1 MKKIDQY
8 ISILLLVCFL
18 PIVTPKE
25 FIHDLFGHEDTI
37 DHYHSAVTIEKVHK
51 HCSILQVTFS
61 SFISGLKI
69 FCLKKEVND
78 CLYSFP
84 RQFFIP
90 GISVNLSFFKGAT
103 FISPLICRPEISGFS
118 KNLL

>member
-1 MKKIDQY
+1 MVKVNRY

-37 DHYHSAVTIEKVHK
+37 DHYHSDITIEKIHK

-61 SFISGLKI
+61 SFLSSLKI
-69 FCLKKEVND
+69 FFQKKEVND
-78 CLYSFP
+78 CLYTYSP
-84 RQFFIP
+84 QSFIP
-90 GISVNLSFFKGAT
+90 EISVNLSFLRAP
-103 FISPLICRPEISGFS
+103 PLNIH
-118 KNLL
+118 N